1 MHYLTNSYYI
11 TISSKIVVRK
21 SLPLNK
27 NRLWSNLA
35 AGRPGRVGPYACG
48 RWPCFFTTDY
58 LRGLRSSSSPVCDTV
73 PRES

>member
-11 TISSKIVVRK
+11 TSSSKIVVRK

-35 AGRPGRVGPYACG
+35 AGRLAGSAPTHAARILGIAEIY
-48 RWPCFFTTDY
+48 D
-58 LRGLRSSSSPVCDTV
+58 
-73 PRES
+73 E